1 MLVKGRGTGFLVW
14 DYVYLK
20 HHLEE
25 EAKAVRLAAAAWN

>member
-14 DYVYLK
+14 DNVYLK

-25 EAKAVRLAAAAWN
+25 EAEAVRLAAAAWN